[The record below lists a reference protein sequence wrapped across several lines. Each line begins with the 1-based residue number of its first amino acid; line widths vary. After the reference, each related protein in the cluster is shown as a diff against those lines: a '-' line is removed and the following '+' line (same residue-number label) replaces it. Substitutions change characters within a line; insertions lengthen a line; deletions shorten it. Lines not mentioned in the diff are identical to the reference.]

1 MATDPINEYLATA
14 KRATLQTAAGAEALT
29 AAVHQRWSVK
39 TGADADAGSLVGQ
52 TPVTTT
58 VAAMRAL
65 AVPAVLPP
73 DGRSQGAEETV
84 WELSATLTG
93 YKHESDGD
101 YHLVIADDQGNTM
114 IAEIPDPTALAP
126 GSFFAAQITAARQ
139 AFDEQFGLHEAAPPA
154 AAPAAP
160 PAAAEFSLAA
170 MAPTLTRVTES
181 VTLQGLGFFDFA
193 HGQDGVA
200 PNAIELHPVISI
212 EFHVAEL
219 PHFLTLPAL
228 APARPSLHTA

>member
-14 KRATLQTAAGAEALT
+14 KRATLQTAGGAEALT

-39 TGADADAGSLVGQ
+39 TGADPDAGNLVGQ
-52 TPVTTT
+52 APVTTT
-58 VAAMRAL
+58 IAAMRAL
-65 AVPAVLPP
+65 PVPAVLPP
-73 DGRSQGAEETV
+73 NGRSQGTEETV

-114 IAEIPDPTALAP
+114 IAEIPDPAALAP

-139 AFDEQFGLHEAAPPA
+139 AFDEQFGLHEAAGQA
-154 AAPAAP
+154 AAPAAA

-170 MAPTLTRVTES
+170 MAPALTRVTES
-181 VTLQGLGFFDFA
+181 VTLHGLGFFDFA

-212 EFHVAEL
+212 EFHGA
-219 PHFLTLPAL
+219 A
-228 APARPSLHTA
+228 APAAPPPAP

>member
-1 MATDPINEYLATA
+1 MATDPINDYLATA
-14 KRATLQTAAGAEALT
+14 KRATLQTAGGAEALT

-73 DGRSQGAEETV
+73 DGRSQGTEETV

-101 YHLVIADDQGNTM
+101 YHLVIADDQGSTM
-114 IAEIPDPTALAP
+114 IAEIPDPAALAP

-139 AFDEQFGLHEAAPPA
+139 AFDEQFGLHEAAPA
-154 AAPAAP
+154 AAP
-160 PAAAEFSLAA
+160 PAAVPATAEFSLAA
-170 MAPTLTRVTES
+170 MAPALTRVTES
-181 VTLQGLGFFDFA
+181 VILQGLGFFDFA

-212 EFHVAEL
+212 EFHRAAS
-219 PHFLTLPAL
+219 PA
-228 APARPSLHTA
+228 APPPAP